1 MNVIL
6 QLFQKYAYEN
16 KFTFGVIVVFSLIIN
31 FLQTKVIAETTA
43 SIFESIRKNDINIVF
58 SHIYYFM
65 WITVFYILITF
76 ADDFFEIQISTQLVQ
91 WMRREMLNFIIM
103 SNNEEFTNVD
113 TMKYHSP
120 INRVSYGAV
129 IFLNLFMKSI
139 LPNLSFVAIII
150 GYFMYTNLELGVT
163 FFISNLIV
171 FAYAYYTQD
180 TILQYKIDYENT
192 SNENENYTLDI
203 FNNFDKIISRGQ
215 SNSEMDKYK
224 EQSDIAIEKS
234 KLFFEQSHINNSI
247 MTSFVYLVILGCLY
261 YLVMLKRDDKI
272 KTPVF
277 ISLFTV
283 MLMYRD
289 RFTVLLGSI
298 PSLIEMNGRIEYATD
313 LMKDLKHDLY
323 AKMPDSNYETRV
335 MKFDRI
341 EFNHVYYKYKT
352 SERYLLEDLNLEIVP
367 RNNIIGITGLSGR
380 GKSTVM
386 KLMLRLY
393 AIEKGDIL
401 IDGIDIKTI
410 DPIYLRQNITYINQS
425 GRLFNMKI
433 MENIMYGCISEPEC
447 KQYLDIIMKYPKI
460 KRLYANVDLV
470 NGKSGFLGEG
480 LSGGQRQVINIISG
494 LINPSPILVLDEP
507 TNALDAELKSEIISI
522 IDQFREYKKCIII
535 ITHDRDVYPLFDQ
548 RINL

>member
-58 SHIYYFM
+58 RHIYYFM
-65 WITVFYILITF
+65 GITVFYILISF

-139 LPNLSFVAIII
+139 LPNLSFVAIIV
-150 GYFMYTNLELGVT
+150 GYFMYTNLELGIT
-163 FFISNLIV
+163 FLISNLIV
-171 FAYAYYTQD
+171 FVYAYYTQD
-180 TILQYKIDYENT
+180 TILKYKMDYENT

-215 SNSEMDKYK
+215 SNFEMDKYK
-224 EQSDIAIEKS
+224 EQSEIAIEKS
-234 KLFFEQSHINNSI
+234 KLFFEQSHINTSI
-247 MTSFVYLVILGCLY
+247 MTTFVYLVILGCLY
-261 YLVMLKRDDKI
+261 YLVMLKRDNKI
-272 KTPVF
+272 NTAVF

-289 RFTVLLGSI
+289 RFMVLLGSI
-298 PSLIEMNGRIEYATD
+298 PSMIEMNGRIEYATD

-323 AKMPDSNYETRV
+323 SKMSDSNYETRV
-335 MKFDRI
+335 LNFDRI
-341 EFNHVYYKYKT
+341 EFKHVYYKYK
-352 SERYLLEDLNLEIVP
+352 SSQKYLLEDLNLEIVP
-367 RNNIIGITGLSGR
+367 KNNIIGITGLSGR

-393 AIEKGDIL
+393 AIEKGEIL
-401 IDGIDIKTI
+401 IDGVDINTV
-410 DPIYLRQNITYINQS
+410 DPIYIRQNITYINQS

-433 MENIMYGCISEPEC
+433 MENIMYGCNSQPEC
-447 KQYLDIIMKYPKI
+447 KKYLDIIMQYPKI
-460 KRLYANVDLV
+460 QRLYANVDLV

-522 IDQFREYKKCIII
+522 IDKFRSYKKCVII
-535 ITHDRDVYPLFDQ
+535 ITHDRDVYPIFDKT
-548 RINL
+548 IKL